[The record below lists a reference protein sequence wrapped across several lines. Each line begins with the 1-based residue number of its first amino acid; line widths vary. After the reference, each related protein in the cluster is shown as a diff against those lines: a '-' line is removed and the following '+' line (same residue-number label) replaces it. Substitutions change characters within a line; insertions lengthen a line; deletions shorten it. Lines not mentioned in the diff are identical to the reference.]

1 MQALALS
8 SAVAQGR
15 LGARGTDLSF
25 VKLRKCYLQQ
35 LQRGEAAEHA
45 RRQLGDL
52 VAVQH
57 PEERKKTKLVSES
70 LGRCRKSGEWGG
82 GGCGG
87 DNGEQV
93 SKIHAK
99 RTINKTTQRRKCE
112 YMPKTAIMRKDI
124 FVFLFSF
131 LPFVVL
137 FTR

>member
-57 PEERKKTKLVSES
+57 PEEGKKTKLVLEY
-70 LGRCRKSGEWGG
+70 LGRCRKKGG
-82 GGCGG
+82 GGGVGG

-124 FVFLFSF
+124 FVFLFFF